1 MIGAMSRRLTLSLDA
16 VIVAVT
22 AERPR
27 ILTTTRSGQDAIPAL
42 PFGPLDTDRDAT
54 LELGLRR
61 WVATQ
66 TGRDLGYAEQL
77 YTFGDRDR
85 QRDAGGTRRLSV
97 AYLALVKEAQPAP
110 GAAWLDCY
118 DILPWE
124 DRRAGAPAIVT
135 KTLLPAL
142 TRWAGK
148 SAARRHQVDS
158 NFGGRRPW
166 DPIRVLERYELLYE
180 ARLVPEYQRDHGRK
194 SNPALA
200 VGIELAYDHRRI
212 AATALGRLRGKLKY
226 RPVVFELLPETFTL
240 FQLQRTV
247 EALTGMRVHKQNF
260 RRLIE
265 HGRFVEATG
274 TFDRPARGRPAEL
287 FRFRREVVRAR
298 LY

>member
-1 MIGAMSRRLTLSLDA
+1 MTRKLTLSLDA

-22 AERPR
+22 AEQPR
-27 ILTTTRSGQDAIPAL
+27 ILTTTRSHGHAVPAL
-42 PFGPLDTDRDAT
+42 PFGPLDTDQDLT

-61 WVATQ
+61 WVTKQ
-66 TGRDLGYAEQL
+66 TGHDLGYVEQL

-85 QRDAGGTRRLSV
+85 RREARGMRLLSV
-97 AYLALVKEAQPAP
+97 AYLGLVKEAQPAP

-118 DILPWE
+118 EVLPWE
-124 DRRAGAPAIVT
+124 DRRSGIAAVVIN
-135 KTLLPAL
+135 TLLPAL
-142 TRWAGK
+142 DRWAGRN
-148 SAARRHQVDS
+148 ALRRQRVDA

-180 ARLVPEYQRDHGRK
+180 AQLVPEYQRDRSRK
-194 SNPALA
+194 PDPKLQSG
-200 VGIELAYDHRRI
+200 VELAYDHRRI

-240 FQLQRTV
+240 FRLQRTV
-247 EALTGMRVHKQNF
+247 EALTGMRLHKQNF

-265 HGRFVEATG
+265 HGQLVEATG

-298 LY
+298 VY

>member
-1 MIGAMSRRLTLSLDA
+1 MSLDA

-22 AERPR
+22 AEQPR
-27 ILTTTRSGQDAIPAL
+27 VLTTIKPGKDAIPAL

-66 TGRDLGYAEQL
+66 TGYELGYVEQL

-85 QRDAGGTRRLSV
+85 QRRANAARLLSV

-118 DILPWE
+118 EILPWE
-124 DRRAGAPAIVT
+124 DRRSGIPAVVT
-135 KTLLPAL
+135 RSLLPAL
-142 TRWAGK
+142 KRWAGRDALRRHRVDTNF
-148 SAARRHQVDS
+148 AARRS
-158 NFGGRRPW
+158 W

-180 ARLVPEYQRDHGRK
+180 AQLVPEYQRDRGQVPQPR
-194 SNPALA
+194 NAA
-200 VGIELAYDHRRI
+200 GTELVYDHRRI

-226 RPVVFELLPETFTL
+226 RPVVFELLPDAFTL
-240 FQLQRTV
+240 FRLQRTV
-247 EALTGMRVHKQNF
+247 EALTGMRLHKQNF
-260 RRLIE
+260 RRLVE
-265 HGRFVEATG
+265 RGQFVEATG

-287 FRFRREVVRAR
+287 FRFRREVVRTR

>member
-1 MIGAMSRRLTLSLDA
+1 MTFRLTLSLDA

-27 ILTTTRSGQDAIPAL
+27 ILTTIRSREHVVPAL
-42 PFGPLDTDRDAT
+42 PFGPLDTDQDLT

-66 TGRDLGYAEQL
+66 TGCDLGYVEQL

-85 QRDAGGTRRLSV
+85 QRESRGTRYLSV
-97 AYLALVKEAQPAP
+97 AYLALVKEAQPTP

-118 DILPWE
+118 DVLPWE
-124 DRRAGAPAIVT
+124 DRRGGDATVVT
-135 KTLLPAL
+135 NVLLPAL
-142 TRWAGK
+142 VRWAGRD
-148 SAARRHQVDS
+148 AVRRHRVDA
-158 NFGGRRPW
+158 NFGGRRAW

-180 ARLVPEYQRDHGRK
+180 AHLVPEYQRDRGLNPK
-194 SNPALA
+194 PALQA
-200 VGIELAYDHRRI
+200 GTELAYDHRRI

-226 RPVVFELLPETFTL
+226 RPVVFELLPEAFTL
-240 FQLQRTV
+240 FRLQRTV
-247 EALTGMRVHKQNF
+247 EALTGMRLHKQNF

-265 HGRFVEATG
+265 NGQLVEATG
-274 TFDRPARGRPAEL
+274 TFDRSARGRPAEL

-298 LY
+298 VY

>member
-1 MIGAMSRRLTLSLDA
+1 MTRRLTLSLDA

-27 ILTTTRSGQDAIPAL
+27 ILTTTWSRGNDVPAL
-42 PFGPLDTDRDAT
+42 PFGPLDTDRDLT

-61 WVATQ
+61 WVTKQ
-66 TGRDLGYAEQL
+66 TGHELGYVEQL

-85 QRDAGGTRRLSV
+85 RREARGTRLLSV
-97 AYLALVKEAQPAP
+97 AYLGLVKEAQPAR

-118 DILPWE
+118 EVLPWE
-124 DRRAGAPAIVT
+124 DRRDGVAAVVT
-135 KTLLPAL
+135 RTLLPAL
-142 TRWAGK
+142 TRWAGRN
-148 SAARRHQVDS
+148 AARRHRVDA
-158 NFGGRRPW
+158 NFGGKRPW

-180 ARLVPEYQRDHGRK
+180 AELVPEYQRDRGRA
-194 SNPALA
+194 PDPRLEA
-200 VGIELAYDHRRI
+200 GIELAYDHRRI

-240 FQLQRTV
+240 FRLQRTV
-247 EALTGMRVHKQNF
+247 EALTGMRLHKQNF

-265 HGRFVEATG
+265 HGQLLEATG

-287 FRFRREVVRAR
+287 FRFRREIVRAR
-298 LY
+298 VY